1 MKLPHGIHHPDEE
14 GVRIMEEA
22 FRKKIQE
29 IELGRPP
36 VD

>member
-14 GVRIMEEA
+14 GVRMEEA

-29 IELGRPP
+29 IELGHLP